1 MAKGKAANFAKL
13 MDWAVA
19 NVDGMGVD
27 QIDSFVRSIPGYEKM
42 SVADLQ
48 KYIDRLQA
56 GSQTPTTRS
65 PVSVEQRV
73 AGNTATGLRPD
84 ANIRAALQELDPQF
98 AARIDSASPE
108 EIMEAYRNAV
118 NKAEGA
124 RKGRPRKS
132 APKQKAVDPDGDAV
146 RGLLPGVPV
155 GGVRG
160 PGVPTPGP
168 TGMIPAPL
176 RGLPDNSPRGLIPA
190 PLRGLPDAER
200 RGLSVMGD
208 RAFRPMDDVIDVPFE
223 RLSGPIPLRAPRRP
237 GLPDGRPLPPN
248 GPPRQMPEADGPQ
261 PGMARVADAAEDS
274 SDFWKRTAAGAVALG
289 GAIAAPF
296 LFPEQDTTPPAKG
309 SSTADLVNETRPAP
323 KVAATPDVPQPTVL
337 QGPPDYSAQARQLIA
352 RANEIQRQAG
362 RQTPESIALIKQADA
377 LYAKAAEGRTAGT
390 QPAIMPVEQQ
400 NAQTSAIQ
408 RDANQQVQANQGGDY
423 RSQARRM
430 MAELNIRS
438 SQGNISQAEY
448 SAVKRRIDELFALAD
463 QEDGERR
470 GQIQGR
476 GRLPGVPTGG
486 PQIIGPTGGYRR
498 RQTPSTT

>member
-13 MDWAVA
+13 MDWASA
-19 NVDGMGVD
+19 NVRDMDVD
-27 QIDSFVRSIPGYEKM
+27 QIDSFLRSIPGVENM

-48 KYIDRLQA
+48 RYIDQLQA
-56 GSQTPTTRS
+56 GSKKPATRS
-65 PVSVEQRV
+65 PVSLEERV
-73 AGNTATGLRPD
+73 AGNTATGLRSD
-84 ANIRAALQELDPQF
+84 GNIRAVLQELDPEF

-108 EIMEAYRNAV
+108 EIMEAYSKAV

-124 RKGRPRKS
+124 RRGRPRKS
-132 APKQKAVDPDGDAV
+132 APKQRAVDPDGDAV
-146 RGLLPGVPV
+146 RELLPGVPV

-176 RGLPDNSPRGLIPA
+176 RGLPDNSPRGLVPA
-190 PLRGLPDAER
+190 PLRGLPDPGQ
-200 RGLSVMGD
+200 RGLSVLGE
-208 RAFRPMDDVIDVPFE
+208 RALRPMDDVIDVPFE
-223 RLSGPIPLRAPRRP
+223 RLSDPIPLRSPRRT
-237 GLPDGRPLPPN
+237 GLPDARPLPPD

-261 PGMARVADAAEDS
+261 PGMARTANAAEDS
-274 SDFWKRTAAGAVALG
+274 GDFWKRTAAGAAALG
-289 GAIAAPF
+289 GALVTPF
-296 LFPEQDTTPPAKG
+296 LLPKHGTTPPATG

-323 KVAATPDVPQPTVL
+323 QVAATPDVPEPTVM

-352 RANEIQRQAG
+352 RANDIQRQAG

-390 QPAIMPVEQQ
+390 QPAIMPMEQQ
-400 NAQTSAIQ
+400 NAQTSSIQ
-408 RDANQQVQANQGGDY
+408 RDANQQIQANQGSDY

-463 QEDGERR
+463 QEDSTRR
-470 GQIQGR
+470 GSVPGR

-498 RQTPSTT
+498 RPTPSTT